1 MVGGDRFMNFIY
13 HISIL
18 ELSYPETRDTFV
30 LDVKVMSCDWLE
42 YVMC

>member
-1 MVGGDRFMNFIY
+1 MVGGDRFMDFIY

-30 LDVKVMSCDWLE
+30 LDVKVMSL
-42 YVMC
+42 